1 MKATNNKQNKYT
13 CEYCNGVFSNKQ
25 NLNKHIKNSV
35 CRNEEDMSS
44 ISTDG
49 NEYVAKSKPTTN
61 TNTEMMILLLRQM
74 EELKTENKNLK
85 NEIEELRE
93 ENEAYK
99 LREEEYKREAI
110 DQTIK
115 PYSKDQ
121 LYQAVFKFNP
131 FLKKVSMYKSG
142 FYPKDTR
149 GQYVLHSIDSMD
161 YPDTNI
167 KYYKKCFQEILK
179 NIPIDKLPYKVKD
192 INRNIFDIYD
202 YNNNMWIK
210 GKSNE
215 LIEYTIKFI
224 SSMINS
230 TLTSALS
237 NMSCYCSPDDF
248 KVFYGKRCDM
258 RQFKQIKDSIQ
269 MLILNNYS
277 LPEYDMNEEE
287 ENIDTFYRRN
297 FINSC
302 FINRIK
308 EDKEQI
314 DDENP
319 IEYQFV
325 PDEPVIK
332 KNEPKKQTSK
342 NSSKAKIVLNKVI
355 IIDEIDKT
363 EPTIYDTYEESEPES
378 EATYAVEP
386 DEESEPKS
394 EATYKLEPKIQ
405 PLKKS
410 WLDDGDDDGYETD
423 TDPTKNPYFDFPKDL
438 EAEEEK
444 KIKKDIERERR
455 DIRSIK
461 RNC

>member
-1 MKATNNKQNKYT
+1 MKSTNNKQNKYT

-49 NEYVAKSKPTTN
+49 NEYVAKNKPSTD
-61 TNTEMMILLLRQM
+61 TNTEMMILLLRQI

-93 ENEAYK
+93 ENEAYR
-99 LREEEYKREAI
+99 LREEEYKRDAI
-110 DQTIK
+110 DQTTK
-115 PYSKDQ
+115 PYLKDQ

-149 GQYVLHSIDSMD
+149 GQYVLHSIDNMD

-179 NIPIDKLPYKVKD
+179 NIPIDKLPYRVRD

-202 YNNNMWIK
+202 YNNNTWIK

-215 LIEYTIKFI
+215 LIEHTIKFI
-224 SSMINS
+224 ASMINS

-248 KVFYGKRCDM
+248 KVFYGRRCDM

-269 MLILNNYS
+269 MLIINNYS

-297 FINSC
+297 FINNC

-308 EDKEQI
+308 EI
-314 DDENP
+314 DNENP
-319 IEYQFV
+319 IEYQSV
-325 PDEPVIK
+325 LDEPVIK
-332 KNEPKKQTSK
+332 KNEPRKQRSRPL
-342 NSSKAKIVLNKVI
+342 LNKVI
-355 IIDEIDKT
+355 VIDE
-363 EPTIYDTYEESEPES
+363 PTQPIPLGVGMGNEE
-378 EATYAVEP
+378 
-386 DEESEPKS
+386 DEEYEYEYHESDQESKPDQFRLGS
-394 EATYKLEPKIQ
+394 DERPETKIQ
-405 PLKKS
+405 SLKKS
-410 WLDDGDDDGYETD
+410 WLDDGEDDGYETD

-438 EAEEEK
+438 ETEEEK
-444 KIKKDIERERR
+444 KIKKDIEREKERV
-455 DIRSIK
+455 K
-461 RNC
+461 KYK